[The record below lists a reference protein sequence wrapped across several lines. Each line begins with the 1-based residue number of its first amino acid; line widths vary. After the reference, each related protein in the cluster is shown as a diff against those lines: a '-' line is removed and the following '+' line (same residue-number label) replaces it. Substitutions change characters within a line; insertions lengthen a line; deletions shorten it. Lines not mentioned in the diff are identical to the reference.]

1 MAPGGT
7 SSMANPPLRISPIA
21 VSQLTVGGFFQAALE
36 PLGLA
41 LEAGRTGLER
51 PILEPVLHRP
61 GLALTGYYEFFA
73 WRRPQVLGRA
83 EAAYL
88 RMLGPSEGLAR
99 WAALLQRDVPCVIL
113 CGRDEEPVGG
123 DYLALADRLGI
134 PVMVTQQETLEVFRL
149 GSVLLH
155 ELTAPRVS
163 IIGTLVDVDGVGV
176 LLEGPPGIGKSET
189 ALGLMRR
196 GHALIADD
204 MTLLSVDAHGGV
216 RGTSNDRFRG
226 YMEIRGLGLLPVE
239 QLFGIAAVKAECR
252 LDLIVS
258 LRRCET
264 ENDIDRVGSDVQT
277 CDVLGQSIQRMTI
290 PVAAG
295 RDFVNVVETA
305 AATFKLRRSGI
316 DPSATLDK
324 QMISHFLQVEQ
335 TK

>member
-1 MAPGGT
+1 MAPGGA

-21 VSQLTVGGFFQAALE
+21 VSQLTIGGFFQAALE

-264 ENDIDRVGSDVQT
+264 EDDIDRVGSDVQT